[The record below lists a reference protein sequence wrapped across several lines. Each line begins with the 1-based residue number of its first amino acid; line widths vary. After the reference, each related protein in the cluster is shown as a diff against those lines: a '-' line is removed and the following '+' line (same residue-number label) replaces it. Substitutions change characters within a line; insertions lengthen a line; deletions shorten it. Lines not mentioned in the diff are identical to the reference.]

1 MVVNCSNDEKE
12 MLRFAAREDIPVE
25 EQPWNLVYRMCKKL
39 EAGADTEFDVA
50 WAEGR
55 QKSLQAKFL
64 RAAGADIADVVCW
77 KAGMDAGAPFSPG
90 C

>member
-1 MVVNCSNDEKE
+1 MDERE

-25 EQPWNLVYRMCKKL
+25 DQPWNLIFRKCIKL
-39 EAGADTEFDVA
+39 AAGADTEFDVT
-50 WAEGR
+50 WAEAE

-77 KAGMDAGAPFSPG
+77 KNGVDAGAPFAPG

>member
-1 MVVNCSNDEKE
+1 

-25 EQPWNLVYRMCKKL
+25 DLPRPLKYQQCNKL
-39 EAGADTEFDVA
+39 SAGSDTEFEVT
-50 WAEGR
+50 WAEAE

-77 KAGMDAGAPFSPG
+77 KAGMDAGAPFAPG